1 MVALPGGRDAETAS
15 AETRGR
21 VSAEKT
27 SSQKPS
33 HAEGCNGSISLP
45 AGTVGESVALRAPE
59 EGVAVD
65 DALAKVTDT
74 GGVGNV
80 LAPKDQLENK
90 RGRNAIQKEEIKS

>member
-1 MVALPGGRDAETAS
+1 MALPGGRDAETAS

-33 HAEGCNGSISLP
+33 HAERCNGSLSLP
-45 AGTVGESVALRAPE
+45 AGTVGEGVALGAPE

-65 DALAKVTDT
+65 DTLAEVTDT

-90 RGRNAIQKEEIKS
+90 RGKRKNCDSEGGG